1 MIEKVRKAEISIL
14 DFVTKHYLIFLVLA
28 ATVLALVVRYKFLG
42 FESKDYT
49 IFLSSWFES
58 LKEGGGLEALGNFG
72 GDYNAPYMTILALLT
87 YLPFSSLYL
96 IKAVSILFDIAL
108 AGSAAYL
115 VWTLAHGKSR
125 KFLAAITYVIVLF
138 LPQVMANGALWG
150 QCDSIYATFGI
161 LALTF
166 LLKDRY
172 TLSFVLLG
180 LAFAFKLQFVF
191 LLPTFV
197 VVYVVKKRFSI
208 FNFLIIPLVNII
220 LCLPAIIA
228 GKPFWECMMIYAN
241 QTQTY
246 NDVMSLNF
254 VSFWNIFNVDPN
266 YWYLAGVALALVV
279 CAIALGFI
287 LHYKIDLTQERILT
301 LTIWFMVV
309 VTFLLPGMHERY
321 LYVGEIL
328 AAAYLVLYRKNW
340 LIMVL
345 INVYACITYSVYL
358 TESTTFELGTL
369 VAQSGWNY
377 HLLAIVELAAIVIYT
392 QKVFTT
398 KPNTKNE
405 LLASNQ

>member
-1 MIEKVRKAEISIL
+1 MIEKVRKAEIAIL
-14 DFVTKHYLIFLVLA
+14 DFVTKHYLIFLVLV

-58 LKEGGGLEALGNFG
+58 LKEGGGLGALGNFG

-115 VWTLAHGKSR
+115 VWTLAHGKNR